1 MGCRLLPLVSA
12 WAVHGALGRVP
23 LEPHT
28 LQQQSTEVA
37 ERAYKLQ
44 QRLQQER
51 AEHAVIAWR
60 NRGPAPPPPPPPAVY
75 DAGCRITV
83 TPAEGGAQS
92 LTVNSS
98 RGFRLGARVVVNPG
112 GVTRED
118 NELVG
123 APFVLA
129 KVRRGWCG
137 RGRGCGL
144 TVRRAARS
152 RSVSCTGWARRSCS

>member
-1 MGCRLLPLVSA
+1 MRLLPLVA
-12 WAVHGALGRVP
+12 AAAAHGAHGRVP

-28 LQQQSTEVA
+28 LQQQSIEVA

-44 QRLQQER
+44 QKLQQER
-51 AEHAVIAWR
+51 AEHAVREWLKHEPR
-60 NRGPAPPPPPPPAVY
+60 PPPPPPPAVF
-75 DAGCRITV
+75 DAVCRITV
-83 TPAEGGAQS
+83 TPVDVGAQS

-98 RGFRLGARVVVNPG
+98 HGFRLGARVVVNPG

-129 KVRRGWCG
+129 KVRLG
-137 RGRGCGL
+137 RCR
-144 TVRRAARS
+144 
-152 RSVSCTGWARRSCS
+152 